1 MLGSNGNQETIAG
14 AIADVSDRLTQLVHD
29 EIDLAKAEVTE
40 KVRGLLTGAALVAV
54 GAVFGVFALIF
65 GLLTLA
71 WGLNSLLTSIWLGFA
86 IVLGVLLVM
95 MGGALAIA
103 WRLLK
108 VGAPKPTMAIDEAK
122 KIRATVTA
130 RSGADD

>member
-1 MLGSNGNQETIAG
+1 LLGNNGQQETIAG

-29 EIDLAKAEVTE
+29 EIDLAKAEVME
-40 KVRGLLTGAALVAV
+40 KVRSLATGAALVAI

-71 WGLNSLLTSIWLGFA
+71 WGLNSLLTSIWLGFV
-86 IVLGVLLVM
+86 IVVGVLLVM
-95 MGGALAIA
+95 MAGALVIA
-103 WRLLK
+103 WRLLR

-130 RSGADD
+130 RTGTDS